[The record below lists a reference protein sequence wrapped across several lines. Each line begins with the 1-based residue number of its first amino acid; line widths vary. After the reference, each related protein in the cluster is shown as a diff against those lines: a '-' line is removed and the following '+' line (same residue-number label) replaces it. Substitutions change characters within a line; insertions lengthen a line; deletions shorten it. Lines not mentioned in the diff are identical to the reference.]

1 MEGFTKIIN
10 FIMEIIDLI
19 KNFFNKNNGD
29 VEQNPDP
36 NVVA

>member
-19 KNFFNKNNGD
+19 MNFFNKHNNNID
-29 VEQNPDP
+29 QNPAPD
-36 NVVA
+36 AAA